1 MHTKLYQYF
10 YVVTV
15 HSIQIISIYC
25 VTVVYGNG
33 LVLAQ
38 RSTVI
43 RDEEF
48 NSVPV
53 QEQQLRRSTTD
64 LLTTSPVED
73 K

>member
-1 MHTKLYQYF
+1 M
-10 YVVTV
+10 
-15 HSIQIISIYC
+15 ISIYC

-33 LVLAQ
+33 FVLAQ

-43 RDEEF
+43 RDEES

-53 QEQQLRRSTTD
+53 QEQQLRQSTTD
-64 LLTTSPVED
+64 LLTTSPVKE